1 MARMFTY
8 LIIIVGLMVLF
19 NLAGLAT
26 STGIIL
32 GQFGLREPD
41 DIGDFEGT
49 AFWVALAVT
58 GLLALV
64 GVGTNISIGVF
75 GIRANEI
82 SITAIV
88 ATTVLIFFVTDLIS
102 IGQSLKFGG
111 DWTFVTYLG
120 YLIMLPIIFGFA
132 HSIYDWVRGR
142 D

>member
-1 MARMFTY
+1 MI
-8 LIIIVGLMVLF
+8 LIVGLMVLF

-26 STGIIL
+26 STGVIL
-32 GQFGLREPD
+32 GQFGLREPED
-41 DIGDFEGT
+41 MSGFEGK

-75 GIRANEI
+75 GVRANEI

-88 ATTVLIFFVTDLIS
+88 ATSILIFFVTDLIS
-102 IGQSLKFGG
+102 IGNALTSFGG
-111 DWTFVTYLG
+111 TLSFVKYIG
-120 YLIMLPIIFGFA
+120 YLVMLPIIFGFA